1 MGVLGKDRRNTETAR
16 RRRSDMQGK
25 QKTLESFDAES
36 RAVPEGT
43 HPEALS
49 MSDAQSEEAVAYGD
63 LIEKV
68 LDDENIVRALRRVVA
83 NNGAPGVD
91 GKSVDDLALWLQD
104 HTEDLKEE
112 IRSGNYIPV
121 PVRRK
126 EIPKPNG
133 GVRNLGIPTAKD
145 RLVQQMIAQVLTP
158 MYDPTFS
165 ESSFGFRPG
174 RSAQDAV
181 RQCKAF
187 YDEGY
192 HIVVDLDLE
201 KFFDNLN
208 QRFLMNILRERI
220 KDQVLIRLIK
230 RFLRAGVAMPDGIVE
245 ATPRGSPQGGPLSPL
260 LSNIYLDRFDKELE
274 RRGLRFCRY
283 ADDCVIF
290 VKSSR
295 AGSRVCD
302 SVTRYL
308 EEEMLLKVNREKTHV
323 GSPREL
329 PFLGFVLTRKG
340 KDGAGITVHSD
351 KVKRFKRNVR
361 RITKRHRGISV
372 GKMIS
377 ELTAYVRGWF
387 GYFRLSTNWILFQ
400 KMDKWI
406 RRRVRQFMV
415 KQWKRKWT
423 IANNLRA
430 LCPRSL
436 QANVEFQGVPK
447 EWTHLCWAAAT
458 TEGWWQMS
466 ISPAVQ
472 QGISNQMLESMGLFS
487 MFEHW
492 RLG

>member
-49 MSDAQSEEAVAYGD
+49 MSDAQSEEAVANGD
-63 LIEKV
+63 LIEAV
-68 LDDENIVRALRRVVA
+68 LDDENIAKALGRVVA

-91 GKSVDDLALWLQD
+91 GMTVDDLAIWLQE
-104 HTEDLKEE
+104 HTEDLKDE
-112 IRSGNYIPV
+112 IRSGSYIPV

-133 GVRNLGIPTAKD
+133 GVRNLGIPTVKD

-158 MYDPTFS
+158 IYDPTFS

-208 QRFLMNILRERI
+208 HRLLMNILRERI

-230 RFLRAGVAMPDGIVE
+230 RFLRAGVAMPNGLVE
-245 ATPRGSPQGGPLSPL
+245 ATPMGSPQGGPLSPL
-260 LSNIYLDRFDKELE
+260 LSNIYLDRLDKELE
-274 RRGLRFCRY
+274 KRGLRFCRY

-290 VKSSR
+290 VRSPR

-302 SVTRYL
+302 SVTRFL
-308 EEEMLLKVNREKTHV
+308 EEEMLLKVNRDKTHV
-323 GSPREL
+323 GSPTEL

-340 KDGAGITVHSD
+340 KDGAGIAVHRD
-351 KVKRFKRNVR
+351 KVKRFKKNVR
-361 RITKRHRGISV
+361 RITKRNRGISPM
-372 GKMIS
+372 KMIA
-377 ELTAYVRGWF
+377 ELSAYVRGWF
-387 GYFRLSTNWILFQ
+387 GYFRLSTGWIVFEKL
-400 KMDKWI
+400 DKWI
-406 RRRVRQFMV
+406 RRRVRQFIV
-415 KQWKRKWT
+415 KKWKRTGT
-423 IANNLRA
+423 IVDNLRR
-430 LCPRSL
+430 LCPRVL
-436 QANVEFQGVPK
+436 LANVGFQGVPR
-447 EWTHLCWAAAT
+447 EWTHLCWVAAT

-466 ISPAVQ
+466 NSPAVQ
-472 QGISNQMLESMGLFS
+472 QGISNQMLEDMGLYS
-487 MFEHW
+487 MLKHW
-492 RLG
+492 GVR